1 MELTLLSQQSISD
14 FSKEQHNHD
23 DYNEVA
29 DMFVAILS
37 RQTSDAW
44 QTHNRRFKN
53 DLLFSSWHD
62 WYMAW
67 QFYVDLVLIISSH

>member
-1 MELTLLSQQSISD
+1 
-14 FSKEQHNHD
+14 
-23 DYNEVA
+23 
-29 DMFVAILS
+29 MFVAILS

-67 QFYVDLVLIISSH
+67 QFYVDLVLIIYPHRAAELQEYVRILSNFL